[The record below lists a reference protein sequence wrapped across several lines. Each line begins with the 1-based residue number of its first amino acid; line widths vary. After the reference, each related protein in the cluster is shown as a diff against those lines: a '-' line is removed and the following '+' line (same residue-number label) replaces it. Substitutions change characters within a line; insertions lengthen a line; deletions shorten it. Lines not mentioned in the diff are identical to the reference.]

1 VAGQRGSA
9 AAGPVLLEAARNSD
23 TDVRREALRA
33 LHDAASAS
41 EIPGMLALVTKP
53 VEADDRDDAVRSLAA
68 VLRRS
73 DNSHFHDVVSA
84 YTPDRDAATRGALL
98 QVMGQSGVTEGLPLL
113 RSALTD
119 QNAELQRAAIL
130 SLSAWPDDAPI
141 QDLLTAARSDSV
153 PAHQVLALRGVI
165 RLVGLPG
172 SSHTSREKAAVLATV
187 MGLAK
192 EPAEKRAALSLLPRY
207 PTKEALDAAT
217 NAIQDPQ
224 VAAEAKA
231 AAARLERSVKR

>member
-1 VAGQRGSA
+1 MPGKDVDRAVIDSIRGADSKSKVVLIRVAGQRGSA

-53 VEADDRDDAVRSLAA
+53 VEPDDRDDAVRSLAA

-98 QVMGQSGVTEGLPLL
+98 QVMGQSGIT
-113 RSALTD
+113 
-119 QNAELQRAAIL
+119 
-130 SLSAWPDDAPI
+130 
-141 QDLLTAARSDSV
+141 
-153 PAHQVLALRGVI
+153 
-165 RLVGLPG
+165 
-172 SSHTSREKAAVLATV
+172 
-187 MGLAK
+187 
-192 EPAEKRAALSLLPRY
+192 
-207 PTKEALDAAT
+207 
-217 NAIQDPQ
+217 
-224 VAAEAKA
+224 
-231 AAARLERSVKR
+231 